1 MLFPGSVKRN
11 SVDWILILILAGSGF
26 NEYGSK
32 TLLLAQVTGQTA
44 ATLLPNLTDDAI
56 AKLPVTK
63 FSTISL
69 HLTKLYVTYVELCNS
84 VFSHICTAKIHPKF
98 SNR

>member
-11 SVDWILILILAGSGF
+11 SLDWILILILAGSGF

-56 AKLPVTK
+56 A
-63 FSTISL
+63 
-69 HLTKLYVTYVELCNS
+69 
-84 VFSHICTAKIHPKF
+84 
-98 SNR
+98 